1 MKASQLTDDRKE
13 DRKYLTLILGGS
25 LIISLATI
33 LVGFFMSLSRN
44 PLISEVGEATT
55 IQGWIW
61 VTGTAMMTMFFR
73 KNLRSFY
80 REIETAV
87 ADN

>member
-33 LVGFFMSLSRN
+33 LLGFFMSLSRN

-61 VTGTAMMTMFFR
+61 VTGTAMMTTFLKVKMR
-73 KNLRSFY
+73 NLY
-80 REIETAV
+80 RETVV
-87 ADN
+87 AEN